1 MQRDRR
7 ELGIGGSMK
16 SQSKTPKTAI
26 PPKTTVM
33 GSGKS
38 NHTLTEDA
46 QWQQLNMDQ
55 LKISIELQK
64 MNVKEAQARLDR
76 DKRGAIEAR
85 IEQARRNIEVLSKIG
100 SQWDSALGKLET
112 IKEVFQYN
120 LIILKETKNIK

>member
-1 MQRDRR
+1 
-7 ELGIGGSMK
+7 MK